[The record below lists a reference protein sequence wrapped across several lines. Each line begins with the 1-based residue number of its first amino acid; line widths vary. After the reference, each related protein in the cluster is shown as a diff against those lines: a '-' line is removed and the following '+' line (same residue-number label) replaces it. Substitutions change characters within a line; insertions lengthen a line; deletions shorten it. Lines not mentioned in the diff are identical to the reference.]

1 MRKTVAFLS
10 VLVAALPGVAGA
22 QTAYE
27 PLPPVPVVE
36 PLYPKASTQRVVV
49 ASAQTYAPARRY
61 EPAPRP
67 ILPITRTPVPKPTP
81 TPLPTRPVALALV
94 SPVVTRSATLS
105 PAGDKPAD
113 FARTAPTSAT
123 LVVGQPFVLPGNTS
137 IALRLESSLS
147 SRETRRGDAVRLRV
161 ARDVVID
168 GHIVVPRG
176 TSAIGEVISRGN
188 SGGFGKGGKIE
199 IEARSFTLNGQSVA
213 LSGSMLERGSGA
225 KAGKLILFGVLSGAM
240 GLAQVRGDDAIIG
253 TETIMS
259 ATTREDVAFK

>member
-1 MRKTVAFLS
+1 MRKAVAFLS
-10 VLVAALPGVAGA
+10 VLAAALPVVASA

-27 PLPPVPVVE
+27 PLPPVPAVE
-36 PLYPKASTQRVVV
+36 PLYPRASSQRVTV
-49 ASAQTYAPARRY
+49 ASAQTYAPVRRY
-61 EPAPRP
+61 APVARPISPVTPPRP
-67 ILPITRTPVPKPTP
+67 M
-81 TPLPTRPVALALV
+81 ALALV
-94 SPVVTRSATLS
+94 SPSAAQSAMAAPT
-105 PAGDKPAD
+105 GDKPAGLVR
-113 FARTAPTSAT
+113 AAPAPFTPLAA
-123 LVVGQPFVLPGNTS
+123 GQPFVLPGNTA

-161 ARDVVID
+161 ARDVILD

-176 TSAIGEVISRGN
+176 TSAVGEIISRGN

-199 IEARSFTLNGQSVA
+199 IEARSLTLNGQSVA

-253 TETIMS
+253 TETTMS